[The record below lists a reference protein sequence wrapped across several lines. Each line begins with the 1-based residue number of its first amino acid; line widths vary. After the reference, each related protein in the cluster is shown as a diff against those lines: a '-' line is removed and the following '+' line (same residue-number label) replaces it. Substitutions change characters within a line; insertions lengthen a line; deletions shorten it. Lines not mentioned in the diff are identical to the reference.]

1 MMNEIKIIQMMNE
14 IKWVHRDRKRLL
26 VEMFIDV
33 LVSPYDGGWNG
44 AVRWSGDGVYYTDA
58 ITSSD
63 EVKNIQIH
71 YAPMIVLEA
80 IAAAVISDD
89 ISAAEKFASLCDF
102 DLEQLCGYE
111 YFDDARDAWLARLDS
126 EHPLPTDEG

>member
-1 MMNEIKIIQMMNE
+1 MTNKTHLAHQ
-14 IKWVHRDRKRLL
+14 KRKRLL
-26 VEMFIDV
+26 AEMFIDV
-33 LVSPYDGGWNG
+33 LVLPYDGGWSG
-44 AVRWSGDGVYYTDA
+44 AVYWGGDGVYYTDA

-63 EVKNIQIH
+63 EVKYIQIH